1 MIVTAACCTEP
12 SVSVGCPP
20 SSLTPFS
27 YFRSVLSDVSA
38 ATLAPSRLLFAWSGF
53 FQPFASFVSLDL
65 CITDSMDMSLGELR
79 ELVMDREGGLA
90 CCGSWGHKESDTT
103 ERLN

>member
-38 ATLAPSRLLFAWSGF
+38 ATLAPSQLLFAWSGF

-79 ELVMDREGGLA
+79 ELVMDREAWRAVVHGVAKSRTQL
-90 CCGSWGHKESDTT
+90 SD
-103 ERLN
+103 